1 MVSLA
6 YVVMRLFEFYEILV
20 VVWCIL
26 SCIPFSPDGLLGDV
40 ATVIDR
46 IVHPY
51 VGVFQRFIPPVGGL
65 DFSPVIA
72 LVVLSF
78 IERLVVGILSRVSR
92 ATAGGGARIRIER
105 D

>member
-1 MVSLA
+1 MVSLP

-26 SCIPFSPDGLLGDV
+26 SWIPFSPDGLLGDV
-40 ATVIDR
+40 AAVIDR

-51 VGVFQRFIPPVGGL
+51 VGIFQRFIPPVGGL

-78 IERLVVGILSRVSR
+78 IERLVVGIL
-92 ATAGGGARIRIER
+92 
-105 D
+105 

>member
-26 SCIPFSPDGLLGDV
+26 SWIPFSPDGLLGDV

-46 IVHPY
+46 IVHPS

-78 IERLVVGILSRVSR
+78 IERLVVGIL
-92 ATAGGGARIRIER
+92 
-105 D
+105 

>member
-1 MVSLA
+1 LVSLA

-26 SCIPFSPDGLLGDV
+26 SWIPFSPDGLLGDV

-72 LVVLSF
+72 LVVLNF
-78 IERLVVGILSRVSR
+78 IERLVVGIL
-92 ATAGGGARIRIER
+92 
-105 D
+105 

>member
-26 SCIPFSPDGLLGDV
+26 SWIPFSPDGLLGDV

-51 VGVFQRFIPPVGGL
+51 VGDFQRFIPPVGGL
-65 DFSPVIA
+65 DFSPLIA

-78 IERLVVGILSRVSR
+78 IERLVVGIL
-92 ATAGGGARIRIER
+92 
-105 D
+105 

>member
-26 SCIPFSPDGLLGDV
+26 SWIPFSSDGLLGDV

-72 LVVLSF
+72 LVVLNF
-78 IERLVVGILSRVSR
+78 IERLVVGIL
-92 ATAGGGARIRIER
+92 
-105 D
+105 

>member
-26 SCIPFSPDGLLGDV
+26 SWIPFSPDGLLGDV

-46 IVHPY
+46 IVRPY

-78 IERLVVGILSRVSR
+78 IERLVVGIL
-92 ATAGGGARIRIER
+92 
-105 D
+105 

>member
-26 SCIPFSPDGLLGDV
+26 SWIPFSPDGILGDV
-40 ATVIDR
+40 ETVIDR

-78 IERLVVGILSRVSR
+78 IERLVVGIL
-92 ATAGGGARIRIER
+92 
-105 D
+105 